1 VSARS
6 SETDVLN
13 APEPLRTA
21 TRGACLDCGTTDSLR
36 WARGLCQPC
45 YSRHSYR
52 GTLETIALPPAPNTR
67 KRRVGE
73 RWVSTQGYVMVRTSD
88 DSPGMPEH
96 RVVMT
101 RHLGRDLVRGE
112 TVHHRNG
119 QRDDNRIENLELW
132 FSPQPYGQRVDDL
145 IDYLVTH
152 HRDALL
158 ARIEES

>member
-1 VSARS
+1 
-6 SETDVLN
+6 
-13 APEPLRTA
+13 
-21 TRGACLDCGTTDSLR
+21 
-36 WARGLCQPC
+36 
-45 YSRHSYR
+45 
-52 GTLETIALPPAPNTR
+52 
-67 KRRVGE
+67 
-73 RWVSTQGYVMVRTSD
+73 MVRTSD